1 MAYNDRKII
10 QVLLGELNSIPER
23 YKDYRN
29 DLGHLLG
36 DVLHFEHQH
45 TINKTSVVKKI
56 ADQVNTVGMSLYKS
70 RPNSEEDEGKDHE
83 VASRAD

>member
-36 DVLHFEHQH
+36 DVLQ
-45 TINKTSVVKKI
+45 
-56 ADQVNTVGMSLYKS
+56 L
-70 RPNSEEDEGKDHE
+70 
-83 VASRAD
+83 